1 MGRLSS
7 GVPQVPTGQSNPEI
21 LPFRQALPIWSMQ
34 EDIMHTI
41 LTNQTVL
48 IAGETGSGKTTQ
60 VCRSNN
66 SLTKLIFCRTP

>member
-7 GVPQVPTGQSNPEI
+7 GVPQVPFGNSNPDV
-21 LPFRQALPIWSMQ
+21 LPFRMALPIWSMQ

-60 VCRSNN
+60 VIRPNAGHR
-66 SLTKLIFCRTP
+66 L